1 MSICPENDI
10 HSVYLDGELN
20 SPYKEQY
27 LEHLQNCASCT
38 EKLSKLKSVQGILRE
53 DSKNI
58 SLSDEQLA
66 ESYQKLSTLLK
77 FRNVTKKST
86 NSPLVFLNKVIPA
99 MAAAL
104 IIAVVLPI
112 RLISGGISQ
121 QDLSFV
127 SQNTNIPKL
136 FTERGIIADD
146 AIAKNATSQLLVS
159 DTNKNVLNFENIF
172 MPNIEQ
178 KSNNIK
184 FVVNTLPYKN
194 STSSFNMY
202 NNGQSLYNVTYTPMA
217 GFEY

>member
-27 LEHLQNCASCT
+27 LEHLQKCESCT
-38 EKLSKLKSVQGILRE
+38 EKLNKLKSVQGILRE

-77 FRNVTKKST
+77 FRDVTKKST

-104 IIAVVLPI
+104 IIAVILPI
-112 RLISGGISQ
+112 RIISGGMSQ
-121 QDLSFV
+121 QDLSLL
-127 SQNTNIPKL
+127 SQNTNLPKL
-136 FTERGIIADD
+136 FTERGVIVDDSIAR
-146 AIAKNATSQLLVS
+146 IKSTPLLVS
-159 DTNKNVLNFENIF
+159 NTNNKLFNDNIF
-172 MPNIEQ
+172 MPRIEN

-184 FVVNTLPYKN
+184 FVINTLPYRN
-194 STSSFNMY
+194 STSSFDMY
-202 NNGQSLYNVTYTPMA
+202 NNAQSMYNVTYIPMA
-217 GFEY
+217 GFED

>member
-27 LEHLQNCASCT
+27 LEHLQNCTSCT
-38 EKLSKLKSVQGILRE
+38 EKLNKLKLVQGILRE

-77 FRNVTKKST
+77 FRDVTKKST

-146 AIAKNATSQLLVS
+146 AITKNAI
-159 DTNKNVLNFENIF
+159 NFENIF

>member
-38 EKLSKLKSVQGILRE
+38 EKLNKLKLVQGILRE

>member
-38 EKLSKLKSVQGILRE
+38 EKLNKLKLVQGILRE

-77 FRNVTKKST
+77 FRDVTKKST
-86 NSPLVFLNKVIPA
+86 NSPLIFLNKVIPA

>member
-27 LEHLQNCASCT
+27 LEHLQNCTSCT
-38 EKLSKLKSVQGILRE
+38 EKLNKLKLVQGILRE

-77 FRNVTKKST
+77 FRDVTKKST